1 MILLMGVAGAGKS
14 MQGRIL
20 ADEHGY
26 AWVSTGEILR
36 VLVTGKRRQ
45 EMMQGKLLSDA
56 EVIELIDKVFEM
68 IDTKQE
74 FVLDGFPRTIPQ
86 ADWLTEQARA
96 GRFDLHCIINLVA
109 SEDVVIDRLT
119 KRGRPDDTP
128 EVISRRIA
136 DYEQTTKPIL
146 QHFIDANIPVH
157 NIDGDRDA
165 RAIHDEILSL
175 IDTAEASEIKPA
187 ALDAV

>member
-26 AWVSTGEILR
+26 AWISTGEILR

-45 EMMQGKLLSDA
+45 EMLQGKLLSDE

-68 IDTKQE
+68 IDTKQQ

-86 ADWLTEQARA
+86 ADWLTDQVRA
-96 GRFDLHCIINLVA
+96 GRFDLDCIINLVA
-109 SEDVVIDRLT
+109 SEEVVIKRLLS
-119 KRGRPDDTP
+119 RARPDDTR
-128 EVISRRIA
+128 EAICARIEE
-136 DYEQTTKPIL
+136 YERITRPIL
-146 QHFIDANIPVH
+146 AHFTEEDIPVH

-165 RAIHDEILSL
+165 RVIHDEILSL
-175 IDTAEASEIKPA
+175 IDHSGSVPLVA
-187 ALDAV
+187 DQD

>member
-26 AWVSTGEILR
+26 AWISTGEILR

-45 EMMQGKLLSDA
+45 EMLQGKLLSDA

-86 ADWLTEQARA
+86 ADWLTEQART
-96 GRFDLHCIINLVA
+96 GRFELHSIINLVA
-109 SEDVVIDRLT
+109 SEDVVVKRLT
-119 KRGRPDDTP
+119 SRGRPDDTK
-128 EVISRRIA
+128 EAICRRIEE
-136 DYEQTTKPIL
+136 YEKITKPIL
-146 QHFIDANIPVH
+146 QHFKDEKIPVH
-157 NIDGDRDA
+157 HIDGDRDA
-165 RAIHDEILSL
+165 RVIHDEILKL
-175 IDTAEASEIKPA
+175 IDNPKQ
-187 ALDAV
+187 

>member
-26 AWVSTGEILR
+26 AWISTGEILR

-45 EMMQGKLLSDA
+45 EMLQGKLLSD
-56 EVIELIDKVFEM
+56 EEIIELIDKVFEM
-68 IDTKQE
+68 IDTTQE

-86 ADWLTEQARA
+86 ADWLTEQAKK
-96 GRFDLHCIINLVA
+96 GRFELHCIINLVA
-109 SEDVVIDRLT
+109 SEDVVIKRLT
-119 KRGRPDDTP
+119 SRGRPDDT
-128 EVISRRIA
+128 EAAIHRRIEEY
-136 DYEQTTKPIL
+136 DKVTKPIIA
-146 QHFIDANIPVH
+146 HFNDEHIPVH

-175 IDTAEASEIKPA
+175 IDDADTLGADSQAASA
-187 ALDAV
+187 